1 MTRRLLPLWILLALG
16 LLLILLHL
24 ALPHLVRNFLN
35 EKMADMGDYQG
46 HVEDV
51 DLVWWRGAYRVE
63 GLLIEKKDKRVQ
75 APLFKAPSIDIAIS
89 WDAILRHREIVGE
102 VVFKQPHLNFVDGGD
117 SGDSQSGEGVDWRD
131 QLDALV
137 PITLNEIRVVDGQL
151 SFRNFS
157 SDPQVHVY
165 ASDIQASL
173 YNLTNTDD
181 ADGTRTAT
189 FEGTGKL
196 FNQAPIEATARFD
209 PFTDWEDFEVN
220 LRVTG
225 VPLKHVYASDIQAS
239 LYNLTN
245 TDDADGTRTATF
257 EGTGKLFNQAPIEA
271 TARFDPFTDWED
283 FEVNLRV
290 TGVPLKQ
297 LNDLSR
303 AYGKFDFAGGTGDLV
318 VEVEASNSQ
327 LDGYIK
333 PLLRN
338 VDIFDYEQDVANEDK
353 GFFRGLWEAVVGGGQ
368 EVLKNQRKDQF
379 ATRVELSGT
388 TKETDVSPFQAFVAI
403 LRNAFVEAFTARFE
417 RALDE
422 EE

>member
-1 MTRRLLPLWILLALG
+1 M
-16 LLLILLHL
+16 
-24 ALPHLVRNFLN
+24 
-35 EKMADMGDYQG
+35 
-46 HVEDV
+46 
-51 DLVWWRGAYRVE
+51 
-63 GLLIEKKDKRVQ
+63 
-75 APLFKAPSIDIAIS
+75 
-89 WDAILRHREIVGE
+89 
-102 VVFKQPHLNFVDGGD
+102 
-117 SGDSQSGEGVDWRD
+117 
-131 QLDALV
+131 
-137 PITLNEIRVVDGQL
+137 
-151 SFRNFS
+151 
-157 SDPQVHVY
+157 
-165 ASDIQASL
+165 
-173 YNLTNTDD
+173 
-181 ADGTRTAT
+181 
-189 FEGTGKL
+189 
-196 FNQAPIEATARFD
+196 
-209 PFTDWEDFEVN
+209 
-220 LRVTG
+220 
-225 VPLKHVYASDIQAS
+225 
-239 LYNLTN
+239 
-245 TDDADGTRTATF
+245 
-257 EGTGKLFNQAPIEA
+257 
-271 TARFDPFTDWED
+271 
-283 FEVNLRV
+283 
-290 TGVPLKQ
+290 PLKQ

>member
-1 MTRRLLPLWILLALG
+1 MAWRLPGRRP
-16 LLLILLHL
+16 
-24 ALPHLVRNFLN
+24 
-35 EKMADMGDYQG
+35 ADRKEGQA
-46 HVEDV
+46 
-51 DLVWWRGAYRVE
+51 GAS
-63 GLLIEKKDKRVQ
+63 
-75 APLFKAPSIDIAIS
+75 PLFKAPSIDIAIS

-225 VPLKHVYASDIQAS
+225 VPLK
-239 LYNLTN
+239 
-245 TDDADGTRTATF
+245 
-257 EGTGKLFNQAPIEA
+257 
-271 TARFDPFTDWED
+271 
-283 FEVNLRV
+283 
-290 TGVPLKQ
+290 Q

-368 EVLKNQRKDQF
+368 EVLKTSARTSSPPASSCPARPRKRTS
-379 ATRVELSGT
+379 ARSRRSSRSCAMLSSRPLPPASNARWTRRMIRGRHQKHAHGHSVTE
-388 TKETDVSPFQAFVAI
+388 
-403 LRNAFVEAFTARFE
+403 
-417 RALDE
+417 
-422 EE
+422 

>member
-1 MTRRLLPLWILLALG
+1 M
-16 LLLILLHL
+16 
-24 ALPHLVRNFLN
+24 
-35 EKMADMGDYQG
+35 
-46 HVEDV
+46 
-51 DLVWWRGAYRVE
+51 
-63 GLLIEKKDKRVQ
+63 Q
-75 APLFKAPSIDIAIS
+75 APVQAPSIDIAIS

-102 VVFKQPHLNFVDGGD
+102 VAFKQPHLNFVDGGD

-196 FNQAPIEATARFD
+196 FNQADRGDRALRPVHRLGRLRGESARD
-209 PFTDWEDFEVN
+209 
-220 LRVTG
+220 
-225 VPLKHVYASDIQAS
+225 
-239 LYNLTN
+239 
-245 TDDADGTRTATF
+245 
-257 EGTGKLFNQAPIEA
+257 
-271 TARFDPFTDWED
+271 
-283 FEVNLRV
+283 
-290 TGVPLKQ
+290 GVPLKQ

-388 TKETDVSPFQAFVAI
+388 TKKRTSARSRRSSRSCAMPSSRPLPPASNARWTRRNDPRASPETRTRPFS
-403 LRNAFVEAFTARFE
+403 
-417 RALDE
+417 D
-422 EE
+422 